1 MALIQ
6 TNFRD
11 NSDFF
16 SIFESDMKELTVSE
30 INTFIDALKRKSNY
44 DFSEYSIK
52 SFTRRVEKLLAD
64 YRTDIDGLIKKCSS
78 DPSFLEELVRNIT
91 VNTTEIFRDPELW
104 KKINTEILPLYKN
117 ELRINIWH
125 AGASTGQEVYTM
137 LILLKINGL
146 FDKSKIYASDLNSE
160 VLETAESGKYKYREI
175 DEYINNFNL
184 TFDNDKH
191 YDINDYFK
199 ISRTRNLIKVNSSL
213 MDKAQYKKHDLTNLT
228 NPFAVK
234 YNIIFCRNV
243 LIYFNNEL
251 QNKVYK
257 LFLDSLFTGGAL
269 IVGKHEGILGDI
281 SEKFIKKGTIYI
293 KK

>member
-1 MALIQ
+1 
-6 TNFRD
+6 
-11 NSDFF
+11 
-16 SIFESDMKELTVSE
+16 MKELSISE
-30 INTFIDALKRKSNY
+30 INTFVDALKRKSNY

-52 SFTRRVEKLLAD
+52 SFTRRVEKLLSD
-64 YRTDIDGLIKKCSS
+64 YRTDVEGLINKISNN
-78 DPSFLEELVRNIT
+78 PVFLEEVVRNIT

-104 KKINTEILPLYKN
+104 QKINKEIIPLYKN

-137 LILLKINGL
+137 LILLKINEI
-146 FDKSKIYASDLNSE
+146 FEKSKVYASDINSE
-160 VLETAESGKYKYREI
+160 VLEIAESGKYKYREI

-184 TFDNDKH
+184 SFEGGTK

-199 ISRTRNLIKVNSSL
+199 ISRSRNLIKVNPFL
-213 MDKAQYKKHDLTNLT
+213 MDKVQYKKHDLTNLT

-269 IVGKHEGILGDI
+269 IIGKHEGILGDMA
-281 SEKFIKKGTIYI
+281 EKFIKKGTIYI

>member
-1 MALIQ
+1 
-6 TNFRD
+6 
-11 NSDFF
+11 
-16 SIFESDMKELTVSE
+16 MKELTVSE

-64 YRTDIDGLIKKCSS
+64 YRTDIDGLIKKFSS
-78 DPSFLEELVRNIT
+78 EPSFLEELVRNIT

-104 KKINTEILPLYKN
+104 KKINNEILPLYKN

-184 TFDNDKH
+184 TFDNDKK

>member
-1 MALIQ
+1 
-6 TNFRD
+6 
-11 NSDFF
+11 
-16 SIFESDMKELTVSE
+16 MKELSISE
-30 INTFIDALKRKSNY
+30 INAFIDAIKRNSNY
-44 DFSEYSIK
+44 DFSEYSVK
-52 SFTRRVEKLLAD
+52 SFTRRVEKLSAD
-64 YRTDIDGLIKKCSS
+64 YRTDVDGLIKRISNDS
-78 DPSFLEELVRNIT
+78 AFLEEVVRNIT

-104 KKINTEILPLYKN
+104 KKIRQEIIPIYKN

-137 LILLKINGL
+137 LILLKTSGL
-146 FDKSKIYASDLNSE
+146 FEKSRIYASDLNSE
-160 VLETAESGKYKYREI
+160 VLEIAESGKYKYREI
-175 DEYINNFNL
+175 DEYINNFNE
-184 TFDNDKH
+184 TFDNNKDF
-191 YDINDYFK
+191 DINNYFK

-213 MDKAQYKKHDLTNLT
+213 LNKTQYKKHDLTNLT

-251 QNKVYK
+251 QNKVFK
-257 LFLDSLFTGGAL
+257 LFWDALFTGGAL

>member
-1 MALIQ
+1 VALIQ

>member
-1 MALIQ
+1 
-6 TNFRD
+6 
-11 NSDFF
+11 
-16 SIFESDMKELTVSE
+16 MKELTVSE

-64 YRTDIDGLIKKCSS
+64 YRTDVDGLIRKFSS
-78 DPSFLEELVRNIT
+78 EPAFLEELVRNIT

-117 ELRINIWH
+117 EMRINIWH

-234 YNIIFCRNV
+234 YNIILCRNV